1 MSQDP
6 NLRQA
11 AALTNTVGQIGCV
24 TGIVALV
31 IIGVAFGAGWLLDDF
46 LGNERKIF
54 TVIFMLGS
62 FPVTLWAM
70 IRLSLW
76 MIGKAIEVRL
86 DGPDPITEPVV
97 LGGLPE
103 SFEHRGGPVEGDEL
117 RVGEP
122 APWGRDAGSAG

>member
-1 MSQDP
+1 VSQDP

-24 TGIVALV
+24 TGLVALV
-31 IIGVAFGAGWLLDDF
+31 IIGAAFGAGWLLDGF

-70 IRLSLW
+70 VRISLW
-76 MIGKAIEVRL
+76 MIGKANK
-86 DGPDPITEPVV
+86 T
-97 LGGLPE
+97 
-103 SFEHRGGPVEGDEL
+103 VENIQKEQNQEEKDKN
-117 RVGEP
+117 
-122 APWGRDAGSAG
+122 AI

>member
-11 AALTNTVGQIGCV
+11 AALTNTVGQVGCV

-54 TVIFMLGS
+54 TVIFLLGS
-62 FPVTLWAM
+62 FPVTLYAM
-70 IRLSLW
+70 VRISLW
-76 MIGKAIEVRL
+76 MVGKANR
-86 DGPDPITEPVV
+86 T
-97 LGGLPE
+97 
-103 SFEHRGGPVEGDEL
+103 VEQINQEEKDKTTL
-117 RVGEP
+117 
-122 APWGRDAGSAG
+122 